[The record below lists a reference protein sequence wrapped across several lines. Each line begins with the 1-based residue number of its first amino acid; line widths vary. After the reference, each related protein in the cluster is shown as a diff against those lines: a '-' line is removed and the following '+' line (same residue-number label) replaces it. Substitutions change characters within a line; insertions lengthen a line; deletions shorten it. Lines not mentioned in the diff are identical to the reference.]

1 MALVHL
7 CRGLIPFR
15 FYLKLYF
22 IRAQNYCPLQSPGR
36 CPSSEC
42 YHFFLNSG
50 HSSLLFPKTAAR
62 CVFIWPE
69 AGLSGQDHR
78 VYPSLK
84 MPSWQPCVLGSGSSL
99 PFPEEA
105 TLAASGSCSRSSPP
119 LQQWVNK
126 ANQTWT
132 WSCSTTHTHTK
143 WGRFSEIS
151 EKNI

>member
-42 YHFFLNSG
+42 YLFFLNSG
-50 HSSLLFPKTAAR
+50 HGSLLFPKTAAR

-84 MPSWQPCVLGSGSSL
+84 KPPWQPQGHALD
-99 PFPEEA
+99 
-105 TLAASGSCSRSSPP
+105 P
-119 LQQWVNK
+119 LLLHNNVNK
-126 ANQTWT
+126 ANKTWT
-132 WSCSTTHTHTK
+132 SSCSTTHTKK